1 MAIKI
6 KWKAA
11 DTARH
16 LRWRTVG
23 HMNEATIRVMVEGKK
38 RYLRF
43 RVEDQEV
50 ISNLELESK
59 VLFNHLWHGIE
70 VLQGKE
76 SVEAFLS
83 RLDIT
88 TEGLPILDD
97 VIYCD
102 EEYYNSFEVAYDFDW
117 YEKAYSTADVL
128 TTGDVIEI
136 IKSPTNPG
144 YFILAFDGLHTEP
157 RPFGDGNSTELP
169 QDRVIYHLH
178 RMAREIVNN
187 HKW

>member
-1 MAIKI
+1 MNMATKI
-6 KWKAA
+6 NWKASDA
-11 DTARH
+11 ARH

-43 RVEDQEV
+43 RVEEDEV
-50 ISNLELESK
+50 LSNLHLEAK
-59 VLFNHLWHGIE
+59 VLFNHLWFGIE
-70 VLQGKE
+70 VLKGKE

-83 RLDIT
+83 KLDIT
-88 TEGLPILDD
+88 TDGLPILDGI
-97 VIYCD
+97 IYCD
-102 EEYYNSFEVAYDFDW
+102 EENYNSFEVAYDFDW
-117 YEKAYSTADVL
+117 YEKAYSDVDVL

-136 IKSPTNPG
+136 TKSPNNPG
-144 YFILAFDGLHTEP
+144 HFILAFN
-157 RPFGDGNSTELP
+157 GNSTEYP
-169 QDRVIYHLH
+169 QDRVLYHLH

>member
-1 MAIKI
+1 MATKI
-6 KWKAA
+6 KWKAT

-43 RVEDQEV
+43 RVEEDEV
-50 ISNLELESK
+50 LSNLHLEAK
-59 VLFNHLWHGIE
+59 VLFNHLWFEIP

-83 RLDIT
+83 KLDIT
-88 TEGLPILDD
+88 TDGLPILGDI
-97 VIYCD
+97 IYCD

-117 YEKAYSTADVL
+117 SKKVYSDAEVL
-128 TTGDVIEI
+128 TTGDVIKI
-136 IKSPTNPG
+136 IKSPNTPG
-144 YFILAFDGLHTEP
+144 HFLLAYDDGEHIATEVA
-157 RPFGDGNSTELP
+157 E
-169 QDRVIYHLH
+169 DRVLYELH
-178 RMAREIVNN
+178 RMARKIVNE

>member
-1 MAIKI
+1 MATKI
-6 KWKAA
+6 KW
-11 DTARH
+11 
-16 LRWRTVG
+16 RTVANL
-23 HMNEATIRVMVEGKK
+23 MTTSIKVMVEGKK

-50 ISNLELESK
+50 ISNLHLESK
-59 VLFNHLWHGIE
+59 VLFNHLWFGMD

-83 RLDIT
+83 RLDVT
-88 TEGLPILDD
+88 TEGLLILDD

-102 EEYYNSFEVAYDFDW
+102 EENYNSFEVGYDFDW

-128 TTGDVIEI
+128 TTKDTIEI
-136 IKSPTNPG
+136 IKSPNNPG
-144 YFILAFDGLHTEP
+144 HFILAFN
-157 RPFGDGNSTELP
+157 GNSTEYP
-169 QDRVIYHLH
+169 QDRVLYHLH

>member
-1 MAIKI
+1 MATKI
-6 KWKAA
+6 K
-11 DTARH
+11 
-16 LRWRTVG
+16 WRTVG
-23 HMNEATIRVMVEGKK
+23 NLMTTSIKVMVEGKK
-38 RYLRF
+38 RYLRL

-70 VLQGKE
+70 ALQGKE

-83 RLDIT
+83 KLDIT
-88 TEGLPILDD
+88 EEGLPILDD

-102 EEYYNSFEVAYDFDW
+102 EENYNSFEVAYDFDW
-117 YEKAYSTADVL
+117 YEKAYSDADVL

-144 YFILAFDGLHTEP
+144 HFILAFDGLHTEP
-157 RPFGDGNSTELP
+157 RPFGDGNSTEYP

>member
-1 MAIKI
+1 MNMATTI
-6 KWKAA
+6 KWKA
-11 DTARH
+11 
-16 LRWRTVG
+16 VG

-43 RVEDQEV
+43 RVDVEDQEV
-50 ISNLELESK
+50 TSNLDLESK
-59 VLFNHLWHGIE
+59 VLFNHLWHRIE

-83 RLDIT
+83 KLDVT
-88 TEGLPILDD
+88 TEGLLILDD

-102 EEYYNSFEVAYDFDW
+102 EENYNSFEVAYDFDW
-117 YEKAYSTADVL
+117 YEKAYSDADVL

-136 IKSPTNPG
+136 IKSPNNPG
-144 YFILAFDGLHTEP
+144 YFILAFDGNPVEY
-157 RPFGDGNSTELP
+157 P
-169 QDRVIYHLH
+169 QDRVLYELH
-178 RMAREIVNN
+178 RMARDIVNN

>member
-1 MAIKI
+1 MTTTIK
-6 KWKAA
+6 
-11 DTARH
+11 
-16 LRWRTVG
+16 WRTVG

-43 RVEDQEV
+43 RVDVEDQEV
-50 ISNLELESK
+50 TSNLDLESK
-59 VLFNHLWHGIE
+59 VLFNHLWHRIE

-83 RLDIT
+83 KLDVT
-88 TEGLPILDD
+88 TEGLLILDD

-102 EEYYNSFEVAYDFDW
+102 EENYNSFEVAYDFDW
-117 YEKAYSTADVL
+117 YEKAYSDADVL

-136 IKSPTNPG
+136 IKSPNNPG
-144 YFILAFDGLHTEP
+144 HFILAFDGNPVEY
-157 RPFGDGNSTELP
+157 P
-169 QDRVIYHLH
+169 QDRVLYHLH
-178 RMAREIVNN
+178 RMARDIVNN

>member
-1 MAIKI
+1 MATKI
-6 KWKAA
+6 K
-11 DTARH
+11 
-16 LRWRTVG
+16 WRTVG

-59 VLFNHLWHGIE
+59 VLFNHLWFGMD
-70 VLQGKE
+70 VLKGKE

-117 YEKAYSTADVL
+117 YEKAYSEADVL
-128 TTGDVIEI
+128 TTGDDIEI

-144 YFILAFDGLHTEP
+144 HFILAFD
-157 RPFGDGNSTELP
+157 DNSAEYP
-169 QDRVIYHLH
+169 QDRVLYHLH

>member
-1 MAIKI
+1 MNMATKI
-6 KWKAA
+6 NWKASDA
-11 DTARH
+11 ARH

-43 RVEDQEV
+43 RVEEDEV
-50 ISNLELESK
+50 LSNLHLEAK
-59 VLFNHLWHGIE
+59 VLFNHLWFGIE

-83 RLDIT
+83 KLDT
-88 TEGLPILDD
+88 TPEGLPILDD
-97 VIYCD
+97 IIYCD
-102 EEYYNSFEVAYDFDW
+102 EENYNSFEVAYDFDW
-117 YEKAYSTADVL
+117 YEKAYSDADVL

-136 IKSPTNPG
+136 IKSPNNPG
-144 YFILAFDGLHTEP
+144 HFILAFDGNPVEY
-157 RPFGDGNSTELP
+157 P
-169 QDRVIYHLH
+169 QDRVLYELH
-178 RMAREIVNN
+178 RMARDIVNN